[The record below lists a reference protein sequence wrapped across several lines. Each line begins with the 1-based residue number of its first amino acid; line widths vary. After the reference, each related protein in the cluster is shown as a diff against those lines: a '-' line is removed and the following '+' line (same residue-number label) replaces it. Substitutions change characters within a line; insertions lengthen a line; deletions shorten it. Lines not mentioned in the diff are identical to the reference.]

1 MPSGTSGRSLHVK
14 LTPTR
19 AVAAMRELNILIS
32 NVGDRAHNGALNR
45 NRRGAQWCT
54 PPAALVNQFRTS
66 SLSTP
71 ALSTRLVCEARTLS
85 PFAGRGHRKTVLRID
100 WRRLHQFQSHRRHT
114 AIGYSQSSGSSV
126 RKVNDPRFHASSRYP
141 SPRRRAAELTARS
154 QQSTVR
160 KNTPLAIRF
169 VASTPV
175 PFPEPIEG
183 KQIVFRTR
191 KAVVMSADN
200 CHRGLVKFS
209 SGATFARLG
218 HGFPTLQCA
227 EPYKHT

>member
-1 MPSGTSGRSLHVK
+1 
-14 LTPTR
+14 
-19 AVAAMRELNILIS
+19 MRELNILIS

-126 RKVNDPRFHASSRYP
+126 RKVNDPRFHERPAIIDPNHDAPTSIE
-141 SPRRRAAELTARS
+141 AAH
-154 QQSTVR
+154 
-160 KNTPLAIRF
+160 P
-169 VASTPV
+169 
-175 PFPEPIEG
+175 
-183 KQIVFRTR
+183 
-191 KAVVMSADN
+191 
-200 CHRGLVKFS
+200 H
-209 SGATFARLG
+209 SGAKGKRPVRGCQLLLIVNLSAR
-218 HGFPTLQCA
+218 
-227 EPYKHT
+227 